1 MADQIFPIIEIA
13 QLRRGTHETDII
25 AKARVISEDLRKV
38 NLFIP
43 MVILVGLSKS
53 CFVENGFYCLEQ
65 NYEIKSQRPI
75 VNIGQVKLHPFFEF
89 NTISVRLNL
98 PEA

>member
-1 MADQIFPIIEIA
+1 V
-13 QLRRGTHETDII
+13 GTHETDII

-38 NLFIP
+38 FLFIP
-43 MVILVGLSKS
+43 IVILVDLSKS

-65 NYEIKSQRPI
+65 NYEIKPQRPI
-75 VNIGQVKLHPFFEF
+75 VDICQVKFHPFLEF
-89 NTISVRLNL
+89 NTISVRFDL